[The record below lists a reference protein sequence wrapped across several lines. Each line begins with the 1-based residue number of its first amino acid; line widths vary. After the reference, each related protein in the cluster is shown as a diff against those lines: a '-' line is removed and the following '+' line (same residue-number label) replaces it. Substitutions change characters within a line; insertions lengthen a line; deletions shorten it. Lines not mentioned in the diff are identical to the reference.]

1 MSQEN
6 VDLVRRAT
14 DAYNRRDLDRFIE
27 TWAPGAVVDWSN
39 SRGFDARVFRGHSEI
54 RALLQSFLE
63 TFEGARV
70 ELVDDPVEIEDGL
83 VIADNVTYFRGRNG
97 VEVQARSCWLIRI
110 RDGQQTSL
118 TLYQT
123 KQEALKAAGLSE

>member
-14 DAYNRRDLDRFIE
+14 EAYNRRDLERFMK
-27 TWAPGAVVDWSN
+27 TWAPDAVVDWSN
-39 SRGFDARVFRGHSEI
+39 SRGFDARVFRGHDEI
-54 RALLQSFLE
+54 RALLASFLE
-63 TFEGARV
+63 TFEGARI

-83 VIADNVTYFRGRNG
+83 VIAENVTYLRGRDG

-123 KQEALKAAGLSE
+123 KQDALKSVGLSE